1 MENKKPKFAITDHS
15 LQSIVTELHNYF
27 RDLQSYYN
35 IAKGALVSKLD
46 NTTDQATV
54 DQLQAELKAIN
65 EKLLYFHVLNN
76 SISTVDTVVHT
87 SKMIDELKN

>member
-1 MENKKPKFAITDHS
+1 MENKKPEFAIAAHS

-35 IAKGALVSKLD
+35 IAKGSLVSQLD
-46 NTTDQATV
+46 HATDEAKIE
-54 DQLQAELKAIN
+54 QLQNEIKLVN

-87 SKMIDELKN
+87 PKMIEELKN